1 LQPQPRWGLIAFT
14 TVGLLLLGCVAVL
27 GTHPRKSHGWHLEF
41 QKLEAA
47 GSAEA
52 APGISADPDMNK
64 ANLDVVKAM
73 VEARELVDKA
83 KENGQKLFLAT
94 EKQIESQ
101 MNTYLTE
108 VTCTFLPAAAGLLRD
123 RLRRRFT
130 PQGPRSRRKQHMR

>member
-1 LQPQPRWGLIAFT
+1 M
-14 TVGLLLLGCVAVL
+14 AVL

-47 GSAEA
+47 ESAEA

-108 VTCTFLPAAAGLLRD
+108 VTCTLLPAAAGLLRGCYETDCVAGLHPKDPD
-123 RLRRRFT
+123 R
-130 PQGPRSRRKQHMR
+130 GENSICDDGACS